1 MLKFNNKV
9 LHINDKWLN
18 PNGAP
23 VPPPSGQ
30 WYTLFEGQYGDMT
43 WYDMDSFTKAST
55 YIETNTK
62 STITYDKYCY
72 IYVYKALS
80 IPEERQDDDYLLI
93 EFPYFPWRASRVA
106 NTVLNG
112 NANTFYMNIVNQYD
126 WDTKYINY
134 MFNLWSYALTYE
146 VNPNDQDFG
155 VLDWRTTLSIPN
167 VSYTNTF
174 EHIQHSDRPYTSQTS
189 QTYLRLL
196 IDKHN
201 GKLYL
206 NHWDISN
213 LPSRIRISDFVDTG
227 YTVNITDTCIIY
239 LYSGCIGRDATSSN
253 PNNYLTC
260 GYASPTNDIKFK
272 SYKGTL

>member
-23 VPPPSGQ
+23 EPPPSGQ
-30 WYTLFEGQYGDMT
+30 WYTLYEGQYGDMY
-43 WYDMDSFTKAST
+43 WVSLRKFTKAST
-55 YIETNTK
+55 HIETNTS
-62 STITYDKYCY
+62 STAGEYCY
-72 IYVYKALS
+72 IYLYKNLS

-106 NTVLNG
+106 DTVLNSSS
-112 NANTFYMNIVNQYD
+112 NRLYMTIDNHYD
-126 WDTKYINY
+126 MDTQYINY
-134 MFNLWSYALTYE
+134 QFNFSSYALTYE

-174 EHIQHSDRPYTSQTS
+174 EHIQHSDRPYTSA
-189 QTYLRLL
+189 QTYLRILV
-196 IDKHN
+196 DKHN

-206 NHWDISN
+206 NHWDINN

-227 YTVNITDTCIIY
+227 YTVNITDTCYIW
-239 LYSGCIGRDATSSN
+239 LYSRCYGRYATSSN
-253 PNNYLTC
+253 PSDYLIC
-260 GYASPTNDIKFK
+260 GYASPTNDIKLK